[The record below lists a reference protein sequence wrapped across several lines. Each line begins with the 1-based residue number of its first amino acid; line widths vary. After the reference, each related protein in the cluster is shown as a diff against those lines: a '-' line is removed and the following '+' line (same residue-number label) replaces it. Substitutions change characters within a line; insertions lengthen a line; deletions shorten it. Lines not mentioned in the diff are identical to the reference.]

1 MRISLEKV
9 PFLVRKKQLWYNKVP
24 VSGRGIMMNLNFK
37 MIEKYGKD
45 GLFAWKMLHRAF
57 SVGKRL
63 FLGRKRKQKRQG
75 KQRQKKRLV
84 VDVPVFLCRSVDSPT
99 MRRTK
104 RLGRTVLAVKNRYF

>member
-1 MRISLEKV
+1 MEKV

-63 FLGRKRKQKRQG
+63 FFGRKRKQKRQG

-84 VDVPVFLCRSVDSPT
+84 DDVPVFLCRSVNSPT

>member
-1 MRISLEKV
+1 MEKV

-63 FLGRKRKQKRQG
+63 FFGRKRKQKRQG

-84 VDVPVFLCRSVDSPT
+84 VDVPVFCVGLSIVRQCEERNGWGGQCWLSKTDIF
-99 MRRTK
+99 
-104 RLGRTVLAVKNRYF
+104 N

>member
-1 MRISLEKV
+1 
-9 PFLVRKKQLWYNKVP
+9 
-24 VSGRGIMMNLNFK
+24 MMNLNFK

-63 FLGRKRKQKRQG
+63 FFGRKRKQKQQG

-84 VDVPVFLCRSVDSPT
+84 VDVPVFLCRSVNSPT

>member
-1 MRISLEKV
+1 
-9 PFLVRKKQLWYNKVP
+9 
-24 VSGRGIMMNLNFK
+24 MMNLNFK

-63 FLGRKRKQKRQG
+63 FFGRKRKQKRQG
-75 KQRQKKRLV
+75 KRLV
-84 VDVPVFLCRSVDSPT
+84 VDVPVFLCRSVNSPT

>member
-1 MRISLEKV
+1 
-9 PFLVRKKQLWYNKVP
+9 
-24 VSGRGIMMNLNFK
+24 MMNLNFK

-63 FLGRKRKQKRQG
+63 FFGRKRKQKRQG

-84 VDVPVFLCRSVDSPT
+84 VDVPVFLYRSVNSPT

>member
-1 MRISLEKV
+1 MEKV

-57 SVGKRL
+57 SVGKETV
-63 FLGRKRKQKRQG
+63 FWQKTETKTAG
-75 KQRQKKRLV
+75 KTTAEKAAG
-84 VDVPVFLCRSVDSPT
+84 C
-99 MRRTK
+99 
-104 RLGRTVLAVKNRYF
+104 

>member
-1 MRISLEKV
+1 MEKV

-24 VSGRGIMMNLNFK
+24 VSGRGIMMSLNFK

-63 FLGRKRKQKRQG
+63 FFGRKRKQKRQG

-84 VDVPVFLCRSVDSPT
+84 VDVPVFLCRSVNSPT

>member
-1 MRISLEKV
+1 
-9 PFLVRKKQLWYNKVP
+9 
-24 VSGRGIMMNLNFK
+24 MMNLNFK

-63 FLGRKRKQKRQG
+63 FFGRKRKQKRQG

-84 VDVPVFLCRSVDSPT
+84 VDVPVFLCRSVNSPT

>member
-1 MRISLEKV
+1 
-9 PFLVRKKQLWYNKVP
+9 
-24 VSGRGIMMNLNFK
+24 MMNLNFK

-63 FLGRKRKQKRQG
+63 FFGRKRKQKRQG

>member
-1 MRISLEKV
+1 MRISLEKD

-24 VSGRGIMMNLNFK
+24 VSGRGIMTNLNFK

-45 GLFAWKMLHRAF
+45 GLFAWKMLHSAF

-63 FLGRKRKQKRQG
+63 FFGRKRKQK
-75 KQRQKKRLV
+75 RQKKRLV
-84 VDVPVFLCRSVDSPT
+84 VDVPVFLCRSVNSPA

>member
-1 MRISLEKV
+1 MEKV

-57 SVGKRL
+57 SGGKRL
-63 FLGRKRKQKRQG
+63 FFGRKRKQKRQG

-84 VDVPVFLCRSVDSPT
+84 VDVPVFLCRSVNSPT

>member
-1 MRISLEKV
+1 
-9 PFLVRKKQLWYNKVP
+9 
-24 VSGRGIMMNLNFK
+24 MMNLNFK

-45 GLFAWKMLHRAF
+45 GLFFWKMLHSGF

-63 FLGRKRKQKRQG
+63 FFGRKRKQKRQG

-84 VDVPVFLCRSVDSPT
+84 VDVPVFLCRSVNSPT
-99 MRRTK
+99 MRKTK

>member
-1 MRISLEKV
+1 MEKV

-63 FLGRKRKQKRQG
+63 FFGRKRKQKQQG

-84 VDVPVFLCRSVDSPT
+84 VDVPVFLCRSVNSPT

>member
-1 MRISLEKV
+1 
-9 PFLVRKKQLWYNKVP
+9 
-24 VSGRGIMMNLNFK
+24 MNLNFK

-63 FLGRKRKQKRQG
+63 FFGRKRKQKRQG

-84 VDVPVFLCRSVDSPT
+84 VDVPVFLCRSVNSPT

>member
-1 MRISLEKV
+1 
-9 PFLVRKKQLWYNKVP
+9 
-24 VSGRGIMMNLNFK
+24 MMNLNFK

-45 GLFAWKMLHRAF
+45 GLLFWKMLREVYF
-57 SVGKRL
+57 VGRRL

-84 VDVPVFLCRSVDSPT
+84 VDVPVFLCRSVNSPA

-104 RLGRTVLAVKNRYF
+104 RLGRAVLAVKNRYF

>member
-1 MRISLEKV
+1 MEKV

-45 GLFAWKMLHRAF
+45 GLFAWKMLHRAY

-63 FLGRKRKQKRQG
+63 ILGRERAQKRQG
-75 KQRQKKRLV
+75 KTRQKKRLV

>member
-1 MRISLEKV
+1 MEKV

-63 FLGRKRKQKRQG
+63 FLGRKRKQKWQG
-75 KQRQKKRLV
+75 KRLV

>member
-1 MRISLEKV
+1 
-9 PFLVRKKQLWYNKVP
+9 
-24 VSGRGIMMNLNFK
+24 MMNLNFK

-45 GLFAWKMLHRAF
+45 GLFAWKMLHRAY

-63 FLGRKRKQKRQG
+63 FFGRKRKQKRQG

-84 VDVPVFLCRSVDSPT
+84 VDVPVFLCRSVNSPT

>member
-1 MRISLEKV
+1 MEKP

-45 GLFAWKMLHRAF
+45 GLFAWKMLRTAF
-57 SVGKRL
+57 SVGKGL
-63 FLGRKRKQKRQG
+63 FFGRKRKQRRQG
-75 KQRQKKRLV
+75 KQRQIGKAIV
-84 VDVPVFLCRSVDSPT
+84 HVPVFLCRSANSPA

>member
-1 MRISLEKV
+1 
-9 PFLVRKKQLWYNKVP
+9 
-24 VSGRGIMMNLNFK
+24 MMNLNFK

-45 GLFAWKMLHRAF
+45 GLFFWKMLRRGF

-63 FLGRKRKQKRQG
+63 FFGINRKPKRLV
-75 KQRQKKRLV
+75 KQRHKKRLV
-84 VDVPVFLCRSVDSPT
+84 ADVPVFLCRSVNSPA

>member
-1 MRISLEKV
+1 
-9 PFLVRKKQLWYNKVP
+9 
-24 VSGRGIMMNLNFK
+24 MMNLNFK

-63 FLGRKRKQKRQG
+63 FFGRKRKQNRQG

-84 VDVPVFLCRSVDSPT
+84 VDVPVFLCRSVNSPT

>member
-1 MRISLEKV
+1 MEKV
-9 PFLVRKKQLWYNKVP
+9 PFLVRKKQLWYNKVS

-63 FLGRKRKQKRQG
+63 FFGRKRKQKRQG

-84 VDVPVFLCRSVDSPT
+84 VDVPVFLCRSVNSPT

>member
-1 MRISLEKV
+1 
-9 PFLVRKKQLWYNKVP
+9 
-24 VSGRGIMMNLNFK
+24 MMNLNFK

-63 FLGRKRKQKRQG
+63 FFGRKRKQKRQG

-84 VDVPVFLCRSVDSPT
+84 VDVPVFLVSVCQ
-99 MRRTK
+99 
-104 RLGRTVLAVKNRYF
+104 

>member
-1 MRISLEKV
+1 MEKV

-24 VSGRGIMMNLNFK
+24 VSGSGIMMNLNFK

-45 GLFAWKMLHRAF
+45 GLFAWKMLHSAF

-63 FLGRKRKQKRQG
+63 FFGRKRKQKRQG

-84 VDVPVFLCRSVDSPT
+84 VDVPVFLCRSVNSPA

>member
-1 MRISLEKV
+1 MEKV

-63 FLGRKRKQKRQG
+63 FFGRKRKQKRQE
-75 KQRQKKRLV
+75 KRLV
-84 VDVPVFLCRSVDSPT
+84 VDVPVFLCRSVNSPT

>member
-1 MRISLEKV
+1 
-9 PFLVRKKQLWYNKVP
+9 
-24 VSGRGIMMNLNFK
+24 MMNLNFK

-45 GLFAWKMLHRAF
+45 GLFFCKLLRSVF
-57 SVGKRL
+57 SFLKIL
-63 FLGRKRKQKRQG
+63 FFGIKRKHKRQV

-84 VDVPVFLCRSVDSPT
+84 ADVPVFLCRSVNNPA

>member
-1 MRISLEKV
+1 MEKA

-45 GLFAWKMLHRAF
+45 GLFFWKMLRRGF

-63 FLGRKRKQKRQG
+63 FFGRKRKQKRQG

-84 VDVPVFLCRSVDSPT
+84 ADVPVFLCRSVNSPA